1 MRISTKGRYS
11 LEALLYLALLPG
23 GEYTSTRA
31 IADHTDISEGYLEQ
45 LFILLKKAGIIK
57 AARGPLGGYLPG
69 KDLDK
74 ITVGEILRA
83 VEGPLEPVACVESE
97 KCPNESW
104 CISRHTWRELY
115 RSITGCVESISL
127 ADLVDSYHK
136 LDGPEYN
143 I

>member
-11 LEALLYLALLPG
+11 LEALLYLALLPA

-31 IADHTDISEGYLEQ
+31 IADYTGISDGYLEQ
-45 LFILLKKAGIIK
+45 LFILLKRAGLIK
-57 AARGPLGGYLPG
+57 ATRGPLGGYIPG
-69 KDLDK
+69 KKLEK
-74 ITVGEILRA
+74 ITVGDILRA

-115 RSITGCVESISL
+115 RGITECVDSLSL
-127 ADLVDSYHK
+127 ADLADSYHR
-136 LDGPEYN
+136 LDGPEYV